1 MELRASATPL
11 SRLDGLS
18 HLGVARFTFDTAAKD
33 SSGVSNKTAAAHGT
47 GVTLPI
53 YACIVGGFLDVV
65 TLFASATSLAQIAIM
80 ALAANDIQT
89 ATVITSAPFEA
100 VDLEAITPKANTP
113 ESTGI
118 KLTAAKEITV
128 TVSVEALTAGK
139 LTGFLYYVIGDV
151 L

>member
-1 MELRASATPL
+1 MEVRAAATPL
-11 SRLDGLS
+11 SHLDGLS

-33 SSGVSNKTAAAHGT
+33 SSGVSNKTVAAHGT

-53 YACIVGGFLDVV
+53 HACIVGGFLDCV
-65 TLFASATSLAQIAIM
+65 TIFTSATNMAQIAIM

-113 ESTGI
+113 EATGI
-118 KLTAAKEITV
+118 KLTAAKEITITV
-128 TVSVEALTAGK
+128 TVEALTAGK
-139 LTGFLYYVIGDV
+139 LTGFLYYVIGAV
-151 L
+151 A